1 LAGFGAGTHFSML
14 PSRRI
19 LGFAEDAMFRQ
30 DGLKEMVWRLEEN
43 EEMCAERMGRL
54 LYVFLFHEVHP

>member
-1 LAGFGAGTHFSML
+1 ML

-54 LYVFLFHEVHP
+54 LYVFLFDEVHP